1 VPKFRETT
9 NKILAAIEEGT
20 LSWQQVAEGALA
32 YMSEDDVASM
42 AHNEEFFLYELYELY
57 DDEDDEDE
65 EDPEPMSL
73 GELTEI
79 ARLTV
84 EVHIEQIR
92 KTDPDDIG
100 RPVWQLAY
108 DSVIENGGEESQA
121 RIIAG
126 YMRTQF

>member
-32 YMSEDDVASM
+32 YMSEDDVAAM
-42 AHNEEFFLYELYELY
+42 AHNEEFFLYELY

-73 GELTEI
+73 DELTEI
-79 ARLTV
+79 ARSTV
-84 EVHIEQIR
+84 EDHIALIRETYLPDEIGEQIR
-92 KTDPDDIG
+92 T
-100 RPVWQLAY
+100 LAY
-108 DSVIENGGEESQA
+108 DSVIGNNGSESQA
-121 RIIAG
+121 NIIAG